1 MKLLFENWRK
11 HLKEGLLTEF
21 DKADRNAVMA
31 DADRFTVSYEIEL
44 ETDENI
50 SGEPGGI
57 DLERA
62 RSYIGEDY
70 FYDTTNEREASDF
83 FDYTISVE
91 PREDEFV
98 AWYLEQIEEAETPN
112 YIDSV
117 LLGLAAE
124 TSDEHKKD
132 LLDILKQLFNP
143 NSELYRKAAKVIA
156 DNFTEE
162 ELVRYKV
169 GKPRRV
175 GQQGTLGLDGEAG
188 VEEIVEVN
196 VAAFVKQLL
205 FDYDNIGKGGTLP
218 QYPKADYGF
227 QGFMDDLEMTDE
239 IADIIEA
246 GREYLEDEIATGGG
260 ERYATLGDLTNTYQY
275 KTPIARDIA
284 VQLSN
289 AVEADIEKS
298 VEEQYQEYQED
309 PIDYLENMGF
319 EMEQFERQDEDEFD
333 PRELLTEAFPNFMA
347 EYEDQ
352 LKFEKDLSLANGIE
366 FSMDDPIY
374 MTGLDEAFKFLQLF
388 FDDYNK
394 QDTFRF
400 DTTTGLHTNIGYLD
414 EDGDEITDYNL
425 IKTMLFLNNDF
436 AFKGFE
442 NRKGARWAGDLKAIF
457 KREIEDQL
465 DSPAKS
471 TYGFNEWK
479 DSIFDLYKEGKF
491 DELEKKLS
499 SLVNYFAP
507 SNPKSI
513 GFNLHYI
520 GNRGYVE
527 FRYPG
532 GDSPTLEKM
541 KSATLYYAHLI
552 KLAVDKNYK
561 RKEFLKKLVKM
572 MVNLKDIRKR
582 KVNIKETFAGMKKG
596 KLYRI
601 PVDYD
606 ENGLYNLVMTT
617 EDLPDELQTLSL
629 FIRRNAAPGVFKGL
643 RKKDGKMFPVFEII
657 GAAGFGGK
665 MSEKIFSLE
674 DFAFFKK
681 SGSIEGMGKTSTN
694 FKAYNYFRNKIKG

>member
-21 DKADRNAVMA
+21 DKADRSAVMA

-175 GQQGTLGLDGEAG
+175 GQQGTLGLDGEPG

-284 VQLSN
+284 VQVSN

-617 EDLPDELQTLSL
+617 EDLPSELQTLSL

>member
-62 RSYIGEDY
+62 RNYIGEDY
-70 FYDTTNEREASDF
+70 FYETTNEREASDF

-98 AWYLEQIEEAETPN
+98 AWYLEQIEEAETQN

-169 GKPRRV
+169 GKPRRI
-175 GQQGTLGLDGEAG
+175 GQQGTLGLDGEPG

-239 IADIIEA
+239 IADIIET

-284 VQLSN
+284 VQVSN

-309 PIDYLENMGF
+309 PIDFLENMGF

-352 LKFEKDLSLANGIE
+352 LKFEKDLSLDNGIE

-465 DSPAKS
+465 DSPAKN

-479 DSIFDLYKEGKF
+479 DSIFDLYKENKF
-491 DELEKKLS
+491 EELEKKLS

-507 SNPKSI
+507 ANPKSI

-541 KSATLYYAHLI
+541 KSTTLYYAHLI

-572 MVNLKDIRKR
+572 MVNLKDIRNR

-617 EDLPDELQTLSL
+617 EELPSEIETLSL

-657 GAAGFGGK
+657 GGDGK
-665 MSEKIFSLE
+665 MRDKIFSLD

-694 FKAYNYFRNKIKG
+694 FKAYNYFRNKMEDQ

>member
-1 MKLLFENWRK
+1 MKKFFENWRS

-70 FYDTTNEREASDF
+70 FYETTNEREASDF

-284 VQLSN
+284 VQVSN
-289 AVEADIEKS
+289 AVEKH
-298 VEEQYQEYQED
+298 VEEEADAQYQEYQED

-352 LKFEKDLSLANGIE
+352 LKFEKDLSLDNGIE

-465 DSPAKS
+465 GGPARS

-491 DELEKKLS
+491 DELEEKLS
-499 SLVNYFAP
+499 SLVRSFAP

-541 KSATLYYAHLI
+541 KSTTLYYAHLI

-582 KVNIKETFAGMKKG
+582 KVNIKEAFAGMKKG

-657 GAAGFGGK
+657 GGDGK
-665 MSEKIFSLE
+665 MRDKIFSLD

-694 FKAYNYFRNKIKG
+694 FKAYNYFRNKIEG

>member
-1 MKLLFENWRK
+1 MKKFFENWRR

-70 FYDTTNEREASDF
+70 FYETTNEREASDF

-98 AWYLEQIEEAETPN
+98 AWYLEQIEEAETQN

-175 GQQGTLGLDGEAG
+175 GQQGTLGLDGEPG

-196 VAAFVKQLL
+196 VAAFVKQML
-205 FDYDNIGKGGTLP
+205 FDYDNLGKGGTLP

-227 QGFMDDLEMTDE
+227 VGFMDDLEMTDE
-239 IADIIEA
+239 IADIIET

-284 VQLSN
+284 VQVSN
-289 AVEADIEKS
+289 AVEKH
-298 VEEQYQEYQED
+298 VEEEADAQYQEYQED

-352 LKFEKDLSLANGIE
+352 LKFEKDGSLNNGIE

-465 DSPAKS
+465 GGPARS

-491 DELEKKLS
+491 DELEEKLS
-499 SLVNYFAP
+499 SLVRSFAP

-541 KSATLYYAHLI
+541 KSTTLYYAHLI
-552 KLAVDKNYK
+552 KLAVDKSYK

-572 MVNLKDIRKR
+572 MVNLKDIRNR
-582 KVNIKETFAGMKKG
+582 KVNMKETFTGMKKG

-617 EDLPDELQTLSL
+617 EDLPDELETLSL

-643 RKKDGKMFPVFEII
+643 RKKDGEMFPVFEII
-657 GAAGFGGK
+657 GGDGK
-665 MSEKIFSLE
+665 MRDKIFSLD
-674 DFAFFKK
+674 DFAFFKR

-694 FKAYNYFRNKIKG
+694 FKAYNYFRNKMGEE

>member
-70 FYDTTNEREASDF
+70 FYETTNEREASDF

-169 GKPRRV
+169 GKPRRI

-196 VAAFVKQLL
+196 VAAFVKQML

-284 VQLSN
+284 VQVSN
-289 AVEADIEKS
+289 AVEKH
-298 VEEQYQEYQED
+298 VEEEADAQYQEYQED

-352 LKFEKDLSLANGIE
+352 LKFEKDLSLDNGIE

-541 KSATLYYAHLI
+541 KSTTLYYAHLI

-572 MVNLKDIRKR
+572 MVNLKDIRNR
-582 KVNIKETFAGMKKG
+582 KVNMKETFTGMKKG

-617 EDLPDELQTLSL
+617 EELPSEIETLSL

-643 RKKDGKMFPVFEII
+643 RKKDGEMFPVFEII
-657 GAAGFGGK
+657 GGDGK
-665 MSEKIFSLE
+665 MRDKIFSLD

-681 SGSIEGMGKTSTN
+681 SGSIEKMGETSSN
-694 FKAYNYFRNKIKG
+694 FKAYNYFRNKMEDQ